1 MKLKADNI
9 EHFEDL
15 LGKYLYGELNTE
27 GKKEL
32 LNFVLKNDKARSM
45 YQSATQTNSIVSF
58 GLSESK
64 ERKNSGG
71 GDNPFG
77 KLLEFKNS
85 IFQSGWVVSGL
96 AAAVLLVSGI
106 SIWLGFSL
114 DQDAKL
120 DQAFIHSYGDCKIDG
135 VASQPGANLL
145 NRKLVSGN
153 YSICEFQV
161 EGSKSVAVRVLP
173 GSEVSVTGNRKNS
186 SVNVDHGSILV
197 DSVKN
202 ESVDSDGLLS
212 ILSPDVRALLV
223 GTRVVYSR
231 KVGDSHSELDLN
243 VLDGT
248 VEVETGPS
256 VAFEK
261 TANTLTEEEREFL
274 KLNFPILFQSK
285 KVEINRGQ
293 SLSWKGIPESGLKKI
308 RSLEKSIEE
317 AKAKGIKVEGDFV
330 FALSSDVQK
339 LNGDQIFA
347 FDQNLNK
354 KIKNLLP
361 SEEKDLTAKFNSM
374 VRFPPSDLREVEKL
388 KSLVAKLDN
397 TPLIEILK
405 DKNQP
410 DIERVIYFKDGSK
423 VKGFVYQHDSFYILL
438 KSDGNLLFPID
449 AVDSIDFE

>member
-1 MKLKADNI
+1 MKLKVDNI
-9 EHFEDL
+9 EQFEDL
-15 LGKYLYGELNTE
+15 LGKYLFGELNME

-32 LNFVLKNDKARSM
+32 LNFIFKNEKARSI
-45 YQSATQTNSIVSF
+45 YQATTQTNSI
-58 GLSESK
+58 LSYTLSDSENG
-64 ERKNSGG
+64 KNSGSG
-71 GDNPFG
+71 ENRFG

-85 IFQSGWVVSGL
+85 IFPSTWIVSGL
-96 AAAVLLVSGI
+96 AAAILLVSGI
-106 SIWLGFSL
+106 SIWLGFRS
-114 DQDAKL
+114 DSNTKL
-120 DQAFIHSYGDCKIDG
+120 EQAFINSYGDCKIDG
-135 VASQPGANLL
+135 IASQPGANLL

-153 YSICEFQV
+153 YSICEFQM
-161 EGSKSVAVRVLP
+161 EGAKSVAVRVLP
-173 GSEVSVTGNRKNS
+173 DSEVSVTGDRKNS
-186 SVNVDHGSILV
+186 SVTVDRGSVLI
-197 DSVKN
+197 DSVKS
-202 ESVDSDGLLS
+202 ETDSSEGLLS

-223 GTRVVYSR
+223 GTKVVYSR
-231 KVGDSHSELDLN
+231 KVGEFYSDLDLD
-243 VLDGT
+243 VLDGK
-248 VEVETGPS
+248 VEIETGPS

-261 TANTLTEEEREFL
+261 TANSLTEEEREFL

-317 AKAKGIKVEGDFV
+317 AKAKGMKVEGDFV

-339 LNGDQIFA
+339 INGDHIFA
-347 FDQNLNK
+347 IDQNLSK

-361 SEEKDLTAKFNSM
+361 SEEEDLTAKFNSM
-374 VRFPPSDLREVEKL
+374 VRFPPTDLHEVEKL

-397 TPLIEILK
+397 TPLIQILK

-438 KSDGNLLFPID
+438 KSDGNLLFPVD

>member
-27 GKKEL
+27 DKKEL

-45 YQSATQTNSIVSF
+45 YQSATKTNSIVSF

-85 IFQSGWVVSGL
+85 IFQSGWIVSGL

-106 SIWLGFSL
+106 SVWLGFSL
-114 DQDAKL
+114 DQDAEL

-173 GSEVSVTGNRKNS
+173 GSQVSVTGNRKNS

>member
-1 MKLKADNI
+1 MKLKVDNI
-9 EHFEDL
+9 EQFEDL
-15 LGKYLYGELNTE
+15 LGKYLFGELNTE

-32 LNFVLKNDKARSM
+32 LDFVLKNGKARSM
-45 YQSATQTNSIVSF
+45 YQAATQTNAIVSYAF
-58 GLSESK
+58 SDSKDESGSEAK
-64 ERKNSGG
+64 KNQ
-71 GDNPFG
+71 FG

-85 IFQSGWVVSGL
+85 IFRSSWIVSSL
-96 AAAVLLVSGI
+96 AAAILLVSGI
-106 SIWLGFSL
+106 SIWFGFQS
-114 DQDAKL
+114 DSETKL
-120 DQAFIHSYGDCKIDG
+120 DQAFINSYGDCKIDG
-135 VASQPGANLL
+135 IASQPGANLL

-161 EGSKSVAVRVLP
+161 EGAKSVAVRVLP
-173 GSEVSVTGNRKNS
+173 DSEVSVTGNRKNS
-186 SVNVDHGSILV
+186 SVNVDRGSVLI
-197 DSVKN
+197 DSINSK
-202 ESVDSDGLLS
+202 SVDSDGLLS

-223 GTRVVYSR
+223 GTKVVYSR
-231 KVGDSHSELDLN
+231 KIGESHSELDLN
-243 VLDGT
+243 VLDGK
-248 VEVETGPS
+248 VEIETGPS

-261 TANTLTEEEREFL
+261 TANILSEEERDFL

-317 AKAKGIKVEGDFV
+317 AKAKGIKVESDFV

-339 LNGDQIFA
+339 LNGDHVFA
-347 FDQNLNK
+347 IDQNLSK

-374 VRFPPSDLREVEKL
+374 VRFPPTDLREVEKL

-397 TPLIEILK
+397 TPLIQILK

-438 KSDGNLLFPID
+438 KTDGNLLFPID